1 MKIFVISMKSYKA
14 RREFQIRQAKSLNL
28 DISFIDAINGSDL
41 SSEELQNAANE
52 WTRPIFSKD
61 VGCYLSH
68 RKVWQEVCK
77 EEQKCL
83 VVEDDVIFSSKI
95 KQILNSIEN
104 LKDSWNSVYDLE
116 FAPGDHVLSNKV
128 SFSDEKNLFEIK
140 EIYQNKTGLAAYVL
154 GPQLASKMLSEL
166 NNYVM
171 IDAAF
176 WSRKWPKYLQIEPA
190 PVVQMMHIGKAIK
203 SDDSSIEDVR
213 NINYLNKSWLSR
225 KAIRLK
231 ISLLEFPKFIKG
243 TLLGDKRTL
252 KFDKD
257 EFIKNF
263 DNLYD

>member
-1 MKIFVISMKSYKA
+1 MKIFVISMKSYKE

-28 DISFIDAINGSDL
+28 DISFVDAINGSDL
-41 SSEELQNAANE
+41 STEELQNAANV

-68 RKVWQEVCK
+68 RKAWQEVCK

-83 VVEDDVIFSSKI
+83 VIEDDVIFSSKI
-95 KQILNSIEN
+95 KKILKSIEN

-116 FAPGDHVLSNKV
+116 FAPGNHVLSNKV
-128 SFSDEKNLFEIK
+128 RFSDEKNLFEIK
-140 EIYQNKTGLAAYVL
+140 EILQNKTGLAAYIL
-154 GPQLASKMLSEL
+154 GPKFASRMLKEL

-176 WSRKWPKYLQIEPA
+176 WSRAWPKYLQIEPA
-190 PVVQMMHIGKAIK
+190 PVVQMMHIGKETK
-203 SDDSSIEDVR
+203 SDESSIKDVR

-225 KAIRLK
+225 KGIRLK
-231 ISLLEFPKFIKG
+231 ISLSEFPKFIKG
-243 TLLGDKRTL
+243 VLIGEKRAL
-252 KFDKD
+252 KFEKD

-263 DNLYD
+263 ENLYD